1 MEKQNVI
8 IREALEKQNLPVWY
22 LKNILKCSEST
33 VTRLMREELPEEE
46 QIRIVKLI
54 ENQKES
60 NEVKLWN
67 IRKK

>member
-8 IREALEKQNLPVWY
+8 IREALERQNLPVWF

-33 VTRLMREELPEEE
+33 VTRMMRDELPEAE

-54 ENQKES
+54 EQAAKND
-60 NEVKLWN
+60 NAG
-67 IRKK
+67 

>member
-8 IREALEKQNLPVWY
+8 IREALERQNLPVWF

-33 VTRLMREELPEEE
+33 VTRMMRDELPEAE

-54 ENQKES
+54 KQAAKND
-60 NEVKLWN
+60 NAG
-67 IRKK
+67 